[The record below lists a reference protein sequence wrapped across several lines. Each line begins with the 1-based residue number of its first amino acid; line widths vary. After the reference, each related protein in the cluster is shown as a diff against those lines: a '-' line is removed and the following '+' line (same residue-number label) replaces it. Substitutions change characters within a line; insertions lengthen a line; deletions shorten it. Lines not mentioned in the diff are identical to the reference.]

1 MLFYAMKYKISIT
14 IDEDKIKQLEKFVK
28 EGKFR
33 NKSHIIEY
41 SLNKL
46 LGEMK
51 NEWWFWWGTSE
62 GGYWISAGWGWF

>member
-51 NEWWFWWGTSE
+51 NE
-62 GGYWISAGWGWF
+62 